1 MGHSASADR
10 NVSPALEAMNGFI
23 RWLVPTVEKFP
34 RSQKFLLGDR
44 IQGTALDVLDRL
56 IEATYTKARQTHL
69 QSAKPAAARSK
80 LGSSQQARKAGAKVG
95 PRPARRGGVRRR
107 GPGSCD
113 PPEPLRSRRRR
124 NGDFFPGL
132 VVIKTLRPGKSSR
145 RFFLRARVANPV
157 PIRVAR
163 GHWPVGSISGRRG
176 DREARLR

>member
-69 QSAKPAAARSK
+69 QSANLGVEKLRHLFRIAVDLKFLDPDRFEFAARM
-80 LGSSQQARKAGAKVG
+80 LDEIGRLIGG
-95 PRPARRGGVRRR
+95 WARR
-107 GPGSCD
+107 D
-113 PPEPLRSRRRR
+113 
-124 NGDFFPGL
+124 
-132 VVIKTLRPGKSSR
+132 
-145 RFFLRARVANPV
+145 RAEQAV
-157 PIRVAR
+157 
-163 GHWPVGSISGRRG
+163 
-176 DREARLR
+176 